1 MNEEQVKN
9 WFGNRDQYIDDDA
22 KLTYQIVTKDDDNW
36 IFILDDCFDEIE
48 SYDEVEL
55 YYLDT
60 IHAERQDTWKSEGF
74 DWSTDNLLKL
84 IPKE

>member
-9 WFGNRDQYIDDDA
+9 WFGNRGQYIDDDA
-22 KLTYQIVTKDDDNW
+22 KLTYQVVTKDDDNW
-36 IFILDDCFDEIE
+36 IFIVDDCFDDIE

-60 IHAERQDTWKSEGF
+60 IHVERQDTWKSEGF